1 MTGKYLIIPLFLLAI
16 VISIPFMDAY
26 SQAALLKINELELD
40 PPGPQT
46 AGGQW
51 IEIYNPGNTLL
62 DISGFLIKG
71 IKSGRTLAIASGIVI
86 EPNGYLVIPFE
97 SRVFEERA
105 ESIVLLS
112 PDSVEINRTP
122 TLSDESDDDRTW
134 QRFPNG
140 IDTGNM
146 TDWSFR
152 NATFA
157 VTNGFPVFRPNF
169 TLSNPSFV
177 DSQGNRVDSFVAG
190 QMVGVQAEIINRFAD
205 ERTFAY
211 IVQVKDE
218 EGIPIFIAWVENLVL
233 LPNRTIKPTIF
244 FLAEA
249 RGEFTVDVFI
259 WRSMTLPDPLTP
271 PTHGLIRVAG

>member
-1 MTGKYLIIPLFLLAI
+1 MTKKYLILPLFLLSI

-97 SRVFEERA
+97 ARVFEERA

-122 TLSDESDDDRTW
+122 TLSDESNDDRTW

-169 TLSNPSFV
+169 TLSNPLFV

-190 QMVGVQAEIINRFAD
+190 QMVGVQSEIINRFAD

-218 EGIPIFIAWVENLVL
+218 EGIPVFIAWVENLVL

>member
-1 MTGKYLIIPLFLLAI
+1 MTKKYLILPLFLLSI
-16 VISIPFMDAY
+16 VLSIPFMDAY

-97 SRVFEERA
+97 ARVFEERA

-122 TLSDESDDDRTW
+122 TLSDESNDDRTW

-169 TLSNPSFV
+169 TLSNPLFV

-190 QMVGVQAEIINRFAD
+190 QMVGVQSEIINRFAD

-218 EGIPIFIAWVENLVL
+218 EGIPVFIAWVENLVL

>member
-1 MTGKYLIIPLFLLAI
+1 
-16 VISIPFMDAY
+16 MDAY

-97 SRVFEERA
+97 ARVFEERA

-122 TLSDESDDDRTW
+122 TLSDESNDDRTW

-169 TLSNPSFV
+169 TLSNPLFV

-190 QMVGVQAEIINRFAD
+190 QMVGVQSEIINRFAD

-218 EGIPIFIAWVENLVL
+218 EGIPVFIAWVENLVL